1 MTNAEKIKFKIS
13 SLPNAPGVYLFKD
26 ALGKVIYVGKA
37 KSLKKRVN
45 SYFFRALSGKTA
57 VMMSNVA
64 DIEYRVVPT
73 EAMALLLE
81 AGLVHQ
87 YMPRYNVM
95 LRDDKSFPF
104 VKITNE
110 DFPRIYITRKR
121 EADGARYLGRYT
133 SANLLREVLKVIRRL
148 LPYRTCKNLPRKAC
162 IYYRLKLCPA
172 ACIKKIS
179 KEEYAQ
185 VLEKISLI
193 LEGKA
198 GVLVKKL
205 TQEMEVKSAAREFEK
220 AAEIRDQIGALSSIG
235 KSRAG
240 VSRKDELDDLKA
252 LLDLDKLPERIEAF
266 DISNISG
273 KEATGSMVSF
283 FRGEPDKNNYRRFR
297 IKTVEAI
304 DDYRML
310 AEVIKRRYS
319 RVVKERLALP
329 DLILIDGGWAHL
341 LTAERELRKLG
352 VKIPLMSIAKEQENI
367 YVRGRRKPMKL
378 TQDTPALNFIRR
390 IRDEAHRFAVS
401 YHHLLRR
408 KKTIGR

>member
-1 MTNAEKIKFKIS
+1 
-13 SLPNAPGVYLFKD
+13 
-26 ALGKVIYVGKA
+26 
-37 KSLKKRVN
+37 
-45 SYFFRALSGKTA
+45 
-57 VMMSNVA
+57 
-64 DIEYRVVPT
+64 
-73 EAMALLLE
+73 
-81 AGLVHQ
+81 
-87 YMPRYNVM
+87 
-95 LRDDKSFPF
+95 
-104 VKITNE
+104 
-110 DFPRIYITRKR
+110 
-121 EADGARYLGRYT
+121 
-133 SANLLREVLKVIRRL
+133 
-148 LPYRTCKNLPRKAC
+148 
-162 IYYRLKLCPA
+162 
-172 ACIKKIS
+172 
-179 KEEYAQ
+179 
-185 VLEKISLI
+185 